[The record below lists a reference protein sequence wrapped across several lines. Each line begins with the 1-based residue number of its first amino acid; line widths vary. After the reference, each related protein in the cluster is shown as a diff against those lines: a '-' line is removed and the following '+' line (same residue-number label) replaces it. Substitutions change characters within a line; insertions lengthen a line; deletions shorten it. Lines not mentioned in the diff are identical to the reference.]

1 MIFLNKKSPYF
12 KIIINKVVR
21 KIYSLTEGLKWKS
34 YYLSVANSFAYFGNN
49 IVIDYGVWFGS
60 PKNISIGDNVF
71 IGKSATINASKG
83 GHIYLGDGCSIGA
96 NTTIITWNLDN
107 LNNRGLIRSEN
118 SPIFKNVTIGK
129 GVGLGY
135 NVTIN
140 PGVTLGDGCEV
151 AASSVV
157 TRDINPYE
165 IVSGNPAV
173 VIGIRQVRNY
183 GFEKE

>member
-1 MIFLNKKSPYF
+1 MVFLNKRNPYF

-21 KIYSLTEGLKWKS
+21 RIYGLAERLKWNS
-34 YYLSVANSFAYFGNN
+34 FYLSNVNSFAYFGNN

-60 PKNISIGDNVF
+60 PKNIWIGDNVF
-71 IGKSATINASKG
+71 IGKSVTINASKG
-83 GHIYLGDGCSIGA
+83 GRIYLKDGCSIGA

-118 SPIFKNVTIGK
+118 SPIFKDVTIGK

-151 AASSVV
+151 AAGSVV
-157 TRDINPYE
+157 TRDVNPYE
-165 IVSGNPAV
+165 IVSGNPAA
-173 VIGIRQVRNY
+173 VIGIRQVRACDV
-183 GFEKE
+183 EK